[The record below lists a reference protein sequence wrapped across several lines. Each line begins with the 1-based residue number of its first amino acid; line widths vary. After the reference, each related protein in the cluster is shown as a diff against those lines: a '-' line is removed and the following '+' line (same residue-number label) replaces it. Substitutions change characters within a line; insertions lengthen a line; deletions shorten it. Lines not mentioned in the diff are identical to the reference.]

1 MKPIGFTFDLMTGMG
16 DLMIDQL
23 SKTEPTESEW
33 ISNIRPLAVLRS
45 PITDDEIYKIICD
58 NPPPGHLELYD
69 FARRIEAYVK
79 GAV

>member
-1 MKPIGFTFDLMTGMG
+1 MTGMG

-33 ISNIRPLAVLRS
+33 ISNIRPLAVPRS
-45 PITDDEIYKIICD
+45 RMTDDEIYQIICD
-58 NPPPGHLELYD
+58 NPPPGHLDIYE